1 MSKTI
6 QVYPF
11 SHEKEQTDETCCVC
25 GRKAGRYI
33 ALVVDG
39 GGRFGDPKTDDD
51 QEDPGY
57 MGWWPVGS
65 TCKRKLPAHYVREV
79 AEPTP

>member
-1 MSKTI
+1 MEKI
-6 QVYPF
+6 YPF
-11 SHEKEQTDETCCVC
+11 SHEKEQTDKVCVVC

-39 GGRFGDPKTDDD
+39 GARFGDPETEDDPD
-51 QEDPGY
+51 DGGY

-65 TCKRKLPAHYVREV
+65 TCKKKLPKGFVKDTLDTV
-79 AEPTP
+79 